1 MRPCGGFAPH
11 SARGIFAPRS
21 AGERMRPRGSACCFG
36 EQKCPCSGRLTY
48 FLAALSALQLWDIQC
63 PSRSF
68 SPQLSPPFPVFLV
81 AVWGLPYCWLRV
93 VVQVGRSLYVCAF
106 TGQRAKSVALGGIC
120 GNEMGRGILFVAYGV
135 REIMARFFYC
145 AFHFLWRGLR
155 VWGGVVFR
163 RRAGVFGFCDMR
175 GRRRNRIGGGIFCGR
190 DRVGSLYS
198 PKKYGR

>member
-1 MRPCGGFAPH
+1 M
-11 SARGIFAPRS
+11 
-21 AGERMRPRGSACCFG
+21 
-36 EQKCPCSGRLTY
+36 
-48 FLAALSALQLWDIQC
+48 
-63 PSRSF
+63 
-68 SPQLSPPFPVFLV
+68 
-81 AVWGLPYCWLRV
+81 
-93 VVQVGRSLYVCAF
+93 YVCAF